1 MAKVLIVIFVFAYG
15 TMQAVLFF
23 SQPLKLFS
31 FVPGFG
37 VSIAIVVSLISFGTM
52 MLLLMFKR
60 HVKLILVLSAV
71 GALTPAIV
79 LGISFVALLLGM
91 VPPLYGVLIVL
102 YVFLGVEFL
111 TDGISRTGR
120 WVLHGFRNIG
130 SGSLSSTGDRFI
142 GHLVGAFEVAVYPE
156 AYTMNDN
163 GQDRWDVFE
172 PFRNIVRGMNIG
184 EAYVGLRI
192 ERVHGRTRILYFTLA
207 LDNKELTRQLD
218 LLESHLTANVSTFRF
233 VKCERLNNLKEW
245 SWKLGAVAHISGEPL
260 TVEDKR
266 QRPDPLT
273 VVAKRLQRLDDG
285 VIQVFAAPSSHT
297 LFKALMRKW
306 KESKY
311 RTKLAESRVTVSS
324 RKSGLFSGTSEES
337 ITQVDLTRSGDAGR
351 LYSEVERLSANHACE
366 LWINTACSGMTKI
379 EAVNEAKGLAEVLR
393 SSIIAADPKKDLQIK
408 VSTRTEDIEHIT
420 EFNPVGKRTLLTHD
434 EASPLFVLPRCDVG
448 IKMSRREA
456 FSTASTPMQDG
467 SLEAET
473 MPRTLHNEPDGLWCW
488 TFENAALLGR
498 TLREDGTQIGKSFV
512 WITPDDL
519 VVHVGIFGL
528 PRQGKTIT
536 ALLLSAQLIREGIFP
551 IVLVP
556 AKSHEWRILKDVEP
570 RIRVFTAGNPEV
582 APLRVN
588 PWQPP
593 PGVPLSKW
601 VQRLREVISA
611 WLPND
616 DVILMHL
623 DDGIHTLYRNCGWS
637 IEDNSHG
644 RPILMSDFYDAVI
657 EVAEGFDYGP
667 EVRQNLYGAL
677 KSRVKS
683 MFRHPALIDIF
694 NTPTGLSFS
703 ELFKYPTIIEM
714 ETLSSTNQRLVAGI
728 LTAGI
733 SEYRLANPLKKISNV
748 LIIEEAHKLLKEP
761 RHSSRFGPSSHE
773 ITIENFEEML

>member
-1 MAKVLIVIFVFAYG
+1 
-15 TMQAVLFF
+15 
-23 SQPLKLFS
+23 
-31 FVPGFG
+31 
-37 VSIAIVVSLISFGTM
+37 
-52 MLLLMFKR
+52 MFKR
-60 HVKLILVLSAV
+60 HVKLILDLSVV
-71 GALTPAIV
+71 GAFTPVIV

-111 TDGISRTGR
+111 TDGISKTGR
-120 WVLHGFRNIG
+120 WVIHGLRYIK
-130 SGSLSSTGDRFI
+130 SGSLSSTGDRFT

-184 EAYVGLRI
+184 DANVGLRI

-207 LDNKELTRQLD
+207 PDNGELTRQLD
-218 LLESHLTANVSTFRF
+218 LLESHLTANVSMFRF
-233 VKCERLNNLKEW
+233 VKCEPLNALKEW
-245 SWKLGAVAHISGEPL
+245 SGKLGAVAHISGEPL

-285 VIQVFAAPSSHT
+285 VMQVFAAPSSHT

-324 RKSGLFSGTSEES
+324 RKSGLFSGISEES
-337 ITQVDLTRSGDAGR
+337 ITQVDLTRSGDADR
-351 LYSEVERLSANHACE
+351 LYNEVERLSANHACE
-366 LWINTACSGMTKI
+366 LWINTACRGRTKI
-379 EAVNEAKGLAEVLR
+379 EAVNEARGLAEVLR

-408 VSTRTEDIEHIT
+408 TSTKKEDITQIVK
-420 EFNPVGKRTLLTHD
+420 FKPAGKCTLLTHN
-434 EASPLFVLPRCDVG
+434 EAAALFVLPRCDVG
-448 IKMSRREA
+448 IKMSRREV
-456 FSTASTPMQDG
+456 FSSASTPMQDG
-467 SLEAET
+467 SRNAET
-473 MPRTLHNEPDGLWCW
+473 VPEIVRNEPDGPWRW
-488 TFENAALLGR
+488 TVGNAALLGR
-498 TLREDGTQIGKSFV
+498 TLREDGTPIEKSFV
-512 WITPDDL
+512 WMTPEDL

-536 ALLLSAQLIREGIFP
+536 ALLLSAQLIRERVFP

-556 AKSHEWRILKDVEP
+556 AKSHEWRILKDVDP
-570 RIRVFTAGNPEV
+570 SIRVFTAGDPEV

-588 PWQPP
+588 PWKPP

-616 DVILMHL
+616 DVISMHL
-623 DDGIHTLYRNCGWS
+623 DDGIHTMYRNCGWS
-637 IEDNSHG
+637 IQDNSHG
-644 RPILMSDFYDAVI
+644 RPILLSDFYDAVI

-683 MFRHPALIDIF
+683 MFRHP
-694 NTPTGLSFS
+694 
-703 ELFKYPTIIEM
+703 
-714 ETLSSTNQRLVAGI
+714 
-728 LTAGI
+728 
-733 SEYRLANPLKKISNV
+733 
-748 LIIEEAHKLLKEP
+748 
-761 RHSSRFGPSSHE
+761 
-773 ITIENFEEML
+773 